1 MLFTTKTAAL
11 LGIEG
16 VAVNAEIDAG
26 RGLPTFHVTGLGD
39 TAVKEAA
46 DRVRSAI
53 LNCGFSYPRGRIT
66 VNLSPAWIHKKGSH
80 YDFSI
85 AAGLLAAE
93 GIIKGEAIAKKAF
106 IGELGLDGRILAV
119 RGILPMVSALSSK
132 AEEIYLAEE
141 NCREAWLAAD
151 GTGLKICPVK
161 NLSEAVEVLNG
172 TKKKICFELQSGEEP
187 LTVDVPNFSE
197 VKGHWAA
204 KEAIVTA
211 VAGGHGLLMCGP
223 PGTGKS
229 MLARRI
235 PGILPPMTKKE
246 TLETAMVYSLL
257 GRLDET
263 RPFLSERPFRQIDKQ
278 ASRAAILGGGVQPL
292 PGEVSLAH
300 RGVLFL
306 DELPEFD
313 RHVLEVLREP
323 LESGHIVISRAA
335 RQADF
340 PARFQ
345 LIAAM
350 NPCPCGYLGHPSG
363 KCHCTPDAVARYQRK
378 ISGPLLDRIDIQI
391 QVNALKQE
399 ELSRQPPGDS
409 SATIAKRVCDAWRI
423 QLERQGKA
431 NNLLNTKE
439 IDEFCRLDEAG
450 ENLLKEAM
458 NRFMWSARAYH
469 RILKIGRTIADLAQ
483 TVNIKQ
489 EHIAEAIQYRRTLRE
504 T

>member
-16 VAVNAEIDAG
+16 VAVNTEIDAG

-151 GTGLKICPVK
+151 GTRLKICPVK

-172 TKKKICFELQSGEEP
+172 TKKKIYFELQSGEEP

-300 RGVLFL
+300 NGILFMDEFLEFSRSQIELLRLPIEEGRVTIHRRGNNYVF
-306 DELPEFD
+306 P
-313 RHVLEVLREP
+313 
-323 LESGHIVISRAA
+323 SRFTLVAA
-335 RQADF
+335 T
-340 PARFQ
+340 
-345 LIAAM
+345 
-350 NPCPCGYLGHPSG
+350 NPCKCGYWGDPDKACS
-363 KCHCTPDAVARYQRK
+363 CTQTEIEKYRGRL
-378 ISGPLLDRIDIQI
+378 SGPIADRIDMFLEINRVDYRALTGTASESTEEMAERVLRAREIQEKRFCGRRLSL
-391 QVNALKQE
+391 NAQMQESDLK
-399 ELSRQPPGDS
+399 
-409 SATIAKRVCDAWRI
+409 
-423 QLERQGKA
+423 
-431 NNLLNTKE
+431 
-439 IDEFCRLDEAG
+439 EFCELGR
-450 ENLLKEAM
+450 KETA
-458 NRFMWSARAYH
+458 FMKKIYGKQHLSPRRYH
-469 RILKIGRTIADLAQ
+469 KILKIARTIADVRGSNEIEVSHLSAALGY
-483 TVNIKQ
+483 TNF
-489 EHIAEAIQYRRTLRE
+489 
-504 T
+504 

>member
-16 VAVNAEIDAG
+16 VAVNTEIDAG

-211 VAGGHGLLMCGP
+211 VAGGHGLLMC
-223 PGTGKS
+223 
-229 MLARRI
+229 
-235 PGILPPMTKKE
+235 
-246 TLETAMVYSLL
+246 
-257 GRLDET
+257 
-263 RPFLSERPFRQIDKQ
+263 
-278 ASRAAILGGGVQPL
+278 RAAGN
-292 PGEVSLAH
+292 
-300 RGVLFL
+300 
-306 DELPEFD
+306 
-313 RHVLEVLREP
+313 REKHACP
-323 LESGHIVISRAA
+323 QNPRNTAA
-335 RQADF
+335 DDQKR
-340 PARFQ
+340 
-345 LIAAM
+345 
-350 NPCPCGYLGHPSG
+350 N
-363 KCHCTPDAVARYQRK
+363 
-378 ISGPLLDRIDIQI
+378 
-391 QVNALKQE
+391 
-399 ELSRQPPGDS
+399 PGDS
-409 SATIAKRVCDAWRI
+409 DGIFAAR
-423 QLERQGKA
+423 KA
-431 NNLLNTKE
+431 
-439 IDEFCRLDEAG
+439 R
-450 ENLLKEAM
+450 
-458 NRFMWSARAYH
+458 
-469 RILKIGRTIADLAQ
+469 
-483 TVNIKQ
+483 
-489 EHIAEAIQYRRTLRE
+489 
-504 T
+504 